1 MNGGTAI
8 AGAALVMTLIG
19 SAYALVIVPLQ
30 QDIHEIRELHIED
43 NREHEIRIRSGEI
56 SDGRT
61 GQHLQDLTK
70 SIDRLIDKIEVSR

>member
-1 MNGGTAI
+1 VKMNGGTAI

-30 QDIHEIRELHIED
+30 EGLRDHEIRVRAL
-43 NREHEIRIRSGEI
+43 EI

-61 GQHLQDLTK
+61 GVHLQALTK
-70 SIDRLIDKIEVSR
+70 SIDELVKKIEVSQ